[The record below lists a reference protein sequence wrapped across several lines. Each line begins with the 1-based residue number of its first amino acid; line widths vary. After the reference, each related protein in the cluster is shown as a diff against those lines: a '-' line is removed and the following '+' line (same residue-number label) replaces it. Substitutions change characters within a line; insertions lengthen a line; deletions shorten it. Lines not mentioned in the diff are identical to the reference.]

1 MKTVLAV
8 IVNFGSEQKKYLQ
21 QVVTALKEIT
31 AYKITVIVNSNI
43 PLPDITGID
52 QVNVIE
58 LYTKWDITN
67 LLFKIDKRLWNGK
80 VFDYKLLPMTCRQ
93 VIDQE
98 TENYDYF
105 IFTENDHLWLE
116 DHISSFIEYERI
128 LPENRIA
135 GLIQYEVF
143 SDASGFYYPAYHA
156 NYDWDFDSVEE
167 YSGKKF
173 AHFTNLNQSCF
184 IISKEQLKRIKMMHG
199 NFVRFYGK
207 DRYRTIP
214 KVNTDIYQHC
224 GMKKVICISEFQRNL
239 IHHVPN
245 IYTTGKLGRDK
256 LGSGDDR
263 MKESLQRLLQ
273 TK

>member
-21 QVVTALKEIT
+21 QVVTALKEIK
-31 AYKITVIVNSNI
+31 AYKITVFVNSNI
-43 PLPDITGID
+43 PLPDITGVD
-52 QVNVIE
+52 RVNVIRR
-58 LYTKWDITN
+58 YTKWDISK

-98 TENYDYF
+98 SGNYDYF

-116 DHISSFIEYERI
+116 HHISSFIEYERI

-135 GLIQYEVF
+135 GLIQYEEFDDTSVF
-143 SDASGFYYPAYHA
+143 FYPAYHG

-184 IISKEQLKRIKMMHG
+184 IISKEQLKRIKLMHG
-199 NFVRFYGK
+199 NFARFYGN
-207 DRYRTIP
+207 DHYRTIP

-224 GMKKVICISEFQRNL
+224 GMKKVICISEFEQNI
-239 IHHVPN
+239 IHHLPN
-245 IYTTGKLGRDK
+245 IYTTGKLGRNK
-256 LGSGDDR
+256 LGSDQAR
-263 MKESLQRLLQ
+263 MQAALHRLLQ
-273 TK
+273 